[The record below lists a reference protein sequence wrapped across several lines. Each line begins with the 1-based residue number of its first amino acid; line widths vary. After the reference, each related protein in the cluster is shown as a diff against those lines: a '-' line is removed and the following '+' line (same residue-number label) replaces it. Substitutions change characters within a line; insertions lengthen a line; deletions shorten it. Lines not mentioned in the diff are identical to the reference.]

1 MEDFGLIES
10 NGIRNKDPTRRRA
23 SKIFFPLSLFSAT
36 LRMDFSSVSTD
47 KRNGSAGGGSISRSI
62 DYDRCKK
69 ARQCPRSRPCI
80 GNCIV
85 AACRRLSR
93 LSLLG
98 INART
103 RALQVFSRKEQSSTA
118 CLGPTAWKKDLR
130 SVNVSRERERRGLSS
145 LLVSSSARI
154 FPWYV
159 NDFLKKVSVET
170 FLRSKMEKR
179 KCKGKNRCD
188 RIRAE
193 DNFIY
198 WFHFSRFL

>member
-1 MEDFGLIES
+1 
-10 NGIRNKDPTRRRA
+10 
-23 SKIFFPLSLFSAT
+23 
-36 LRMDFSSVSTD
+36 MDFSSVSTD
-47 KRNGSAGGGSISRSI
+47 KRNGSTEGGSISRSI

-130 SVNVSRERERRGLSS
+130 SVNVSRERERKREREREKRA
-145 LLVSSSARI
+145 LVSSRFFLRANLSLIRV
-154 FPWYV
+154 YV
-159 NDFLKKVSVET
+159 NDLLKKVSMET
-170 FLRSKMEKR
+170 FLWSKMKKR
-179 KCKGKNRCD
+179 K
-188 RIRAE
+188 
-193 DNFIY
+193 
-198 WFHFSRFL
+198 

>member
-1 MEDFGLIES
+1 MESGTKTPPGAVLPRFSSLS
-10 NGIRNKDPTRRRA
+10 
-23 SKIFFPLSLFSAT
+23 LSLFSAT

-130 SVNVSRERERRGLSS
+130 SVNVSREREREGGSR
-145 LLVSSSARI
+145 
-154 FPWYV
+154 F
-159 NDFLKKVSVET
+159 
-170 FLRSKMEKR
+170 FLRT
-179 KCKGKNRCD
+179 
-188 RIRAE
+188 
-193 DNFIY
+193 NFSLICE
-198 WFHFSRFL
+198 RFLEESFCGNFSKIEDGEEEVQGEKSMWSNPCEG